1 MRRWTSIVAAIS
13 LAVIGAG
20 CAGATGDSALAAR
33 GRQLF
38 LAQGCHGCH
47 NVGAVG
53 SRDVG
58 ADLSRIGARRS
69 RSELERWLRDPAAQK
84 PAAHMP
90 RIAMTDPDVQALAAY
105 LASLR

>member
-1 MRRWTSIVAAIS
+1 MRRRTSIAVLAA
-13 LAVIGAG
+13 LAVGAA
-20 CAGATGDSALAAR
+20 CAGRPSESELVAR
-33 GRQLF
+33 GQQLF

-69 RSELERWLRDPAAQK
+69 RAELAQWLGDPAAQK
-84 PAAHMP
+84 PTAHMP
-90 RIAMTDPDVQALAAY
+90 RIAMADADVQALAAY
-105 LASLR
+105 LASLK

>member
-1 MRRWTSIVAAIS
+1 MRRRTSIVAAIG
-13 LAVIGAG
+13 LAAIGAG
-20 CAGATGDSALAAR
+20 CASAANDSALAAR
-33 GRQLF
+33 GQQLF

-47 NVGAVG
+47 NVGAAG

-69 RSELERWLRDPAAQK
+69 RSDLERWLRDPAAQK
-84 PAAHMP
+84 PTAHMP
-90 RIAMTDPDVQALAAY
+90 RIAMTNPDVQALAAY